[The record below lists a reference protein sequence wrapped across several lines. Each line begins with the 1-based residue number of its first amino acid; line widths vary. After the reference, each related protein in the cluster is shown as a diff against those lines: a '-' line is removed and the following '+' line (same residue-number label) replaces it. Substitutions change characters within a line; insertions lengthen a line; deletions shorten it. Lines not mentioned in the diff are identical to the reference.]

1 MPFKPQ
7 STLIVLAGPTASGK
21 TQLAIELAQ
30 HFHTEIISADSR
42 QFYREIPIGTAA
54 PTPEQLKA
62 VPHHFIGNLSVTDD
76 YNVSTYEKEV
86 LELLKKKFISNPVM
100 IMTGG
105 SGLYINAVCKGI
117 DDIPNPDKSLRNEL
131 NQLFL
136 EKGIETLRSK
146 LKAIDPEY
154 YSVVDHNNPKRLL
167 RALEVCL
174 QTGEKYSKLRK
185 NKDSQRPF
193 NIIKV
198 GLEVPREILNERIN
212 KRADEMIRLGWIQE
226 AESVIRYK
234 DYNALNTVGFKELFN
249 YLEGKWTL
257 EYAVE
262 KIKTNTRRY
271 AKRQMTWFRKDTD
284 ITWFSPGNIKTIIS
298 QLDGKL
304 NQQNI

>member
-1 MPFKPQ
+1 MDFKQKP
-7 STLIVLAGPTASGK
+7 TLIVLVGPTASGK

-42 QFYREIPIGTAA
+42 QFYHEIPIGTAA
-54 PTPEQLKA
+54 PTPEQLKT
-62 VPHHFIGNLSVTDD
+62 VPHHFISNLSITDD

-117 DDIPNPDKSLRNEL
+117 DDIPNPDKVLRKQL

-136 EKGIETLRSK
+136 EKGIEALRDK

-154 YSVVDHNNPKRLL
+154 YSVVDYNNPKRLL

-174 QTGEKYSKLRK
+174 QTGEKYSNLRK
-185 NKDSQRPF
+185 NKDSIRPF
-193 NIIKV
+193 NILKV

-212 KRADEMIRLGWIQE
+212 KRTDEMIRRGWIQE

-257 EYAVE
+257 EHAIE

-271 AKRQMTWFRKDTD
+271 AKRQMAWFRKDND
-284 ITWFSPGNIKTIIS
+284 ITWFSPNDIKTIIS
-298 QLDGKL
+298 HLDDKL
-304 NQQNI
+304 S

>member
-1 MPFKPQ
+1 MDFKQKP
-7 STLIVLAGPTASGK
+7 TLIVLVGPTASGK

-42 QFYREIPIGTAA
+42 QFYHEIPIGTAA
-54 PTPEQLKA
+54 PTPEQLKT
-62 VPHHFIGNLSVTDD
+62 VPHHFISNLSITDD

-117 DDIPNPDKSLRNEL
+117 DDIPNPDKVLRKQL

-136 EKGIETLRSK
+136 EKGIEALRDK

-154 YSVVDHNNPKRLL
+154 YSVVDYNNPKRLL

-174 QTGEKYSKLRK
+174 QTGEKYSNLRK
-185 NKDSQRPF
+185 NKDSIRPF
-193 NIIKV
+193 NILKV

-212 KRADEMIRLGWIQE
+212 KRTDEMIRRGWIQE

-257 EYAVE
+257 EHAIE

-271 AKRQMTWFRKDTD
+271 AKRQMTWFRKDND
-284 ITWFSPGNIKTIIS
+284 ITWFSPNDIKTIIS
-298 QLDGKL
+298 HLDDKL
-304 NQQNI
+304 S

>member
-1 MPFKPQ
+1 MAFKPQ
-7 STLIVLAGPTASGK
+7 YTLIVLAGPTASGK

-136 EKGIETLRSK
+136 EKGIETLRTK
-146 LKAIDPEY
+146 LNAIDPEY

-185 NKDSQRPF
+185 NKDSKRPF

-212 KRADEMIRLGWIQE
+212 KRTDEMIRLGWIQE

-234 DYNALNTVGFKELFN
+234 DYNALNTVGFKELFK

-257 EYAVE
+257 EHAVE

-298 QLDGKL
+298 HLDDKL

>member
-154 YSVVDHNNPKRLL
+154 YSIVDHNNPKRLL

-257 EYAVE
+257 EHAVE